1 MAAWS
6 PAAAE
11 TETARV
17 GVPWLLQ
24 VGSSRSALTVPG
36 LDYDCRAEV
45 ISPGSAASEVV
56 DGFGNSV
63 GVESGLR
70 SVGVTRFRWLWTAAE
85 IIGSSSR
92 VGQFAS

>member
-1 MAAWS
+1 M
-6 PAAAE
+6 
-11 TETARV
+11 ETASV
-17 GVPWLLQ
+17 GIPRLLQ
-24 VGSSRSALTVPG
+24 VIEAAGSSRSALTVPG

-56 DGFGNSV
+56 ESFGNSV

-85 IIGSSSR
+85 II
-92 VGQFAS
+92 